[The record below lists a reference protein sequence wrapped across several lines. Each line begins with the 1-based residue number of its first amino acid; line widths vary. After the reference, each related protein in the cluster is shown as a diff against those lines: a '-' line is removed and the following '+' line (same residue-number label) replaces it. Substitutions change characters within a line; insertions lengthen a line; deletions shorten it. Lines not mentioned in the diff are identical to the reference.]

1 MRRILSGVILLL
13 SIQLQA
19 QHITHGPVFGS
30 LTDQSVKV
38 YIKTAKEGS
47 VKAEVSTDSTFS
59 GGYFTYFGATS
70 SELNFSEILEINNLE
85 PSTKYFIR
93 FSFDLKGDTTKGSF
107 KTLPPVGQPSHLV
120 FVAGSCQETPNMKVF
135 DVMPLH
141 QPDMLIHLGDFTYP
155 SYQLPGSLNYPD
167 NPESIKVAWQRR
179 YEEIEMRDMLR
190 HTPMAYMPDDDDSWG
205 SAREYTIRPKVRREN
220 GKLINYFEKDS
231 ITPQARQNCIEGY
244 ETYFPG
250 YPLENNEEGYYHSFK
265 AGNAEFFVLD
275 LRSMAISTDE
285 LFGYNRQANI
295 WKFAPQGYHSILG
308 QNQLEWL
315 KKGLKNSTAT
325 WKFMVMG
332 MPFNKN
338 LKRLIEVGT
347 LLQGLELTV
356 AGETGTGFRL
366 AVAFANYFAGFPT
379 EQNNLLKYIKNE
391 NISNVIVI
399 SGDTHH
405 NVIDDGTNA
414 GLPEMNASG
423 LSVTSTFLAY
433 QIDNYLKMF
442 GLPTVKDQLWNR
454 GGNGIDNENFKNAF
468 GKIEIFKD
476 DSVKLSIID
485 EDNLEL
491 ADLVIHNRGSF
502 STPVIDR
509 KQNAKLVMY
518 PNPAENFIVVDAGE
532 GINDIESI
540 KIFDMQGA
548 TILDK
553 TSFELKNEGL
563 YYIDISTLPK
573 GAYVINAYRGQEN
586 ISGSFIKK

>member
-1 MRRILSGVILLL
+1 MRTLLGVIVLFFT
-13 SIQLQA
+13 LQSHA
-19 QHITHGPVFGS
+19 QFITHGPVFGA

-38 YIKTAKEGS
+38 YVKTINEGS
-47 VKAEVSTDSTFS
+47 IKAEVSTDSTF
-59 GGYFTYFGATS
+59 GGSFMTFFGATS
-70 SELNFSEILEINNLE
+70 KDINYSEILEIKDLE

-93 FSFDLKGDTTKGSF
+93 FSFDLNLDTTKGSF
-107 KTLPPVGQPSHLV
+107 KTLPPVGVPSHLV

-141 QPDMLIHLGDFTYP
+141 QPDMLLHLGDFTYP
-155 SYQLPGSLNYPD
+155 SYQLPGVLNYPE
-167 NPESIKVAWQRR
+167 NFESIKTAWEKR

-205 SAREYTIRPKVRREN
+205 SAKEYTIRPKVRRED

-231 ITPQARQNCIEGY
+231 ITPQMRENCLEGY

-250 YPLENNEEGYYHSFK
+250 YALENNQEGYYHSFK

-275 LRSMAISTDE
+275 LRSMAISTDQ
-285 LFGYNRQANI
+285 LFGYNRQANV

-308 QNQLEWL
+308 QNQLNWL
-315 KKGLKNSTAT
+315 KTGLKNSTAT

-485 EDNLEL
+485 EDNFEL
-491 ADLVIHNRGSF
+491 ADLVIVNKNNV
-502 STPVIDR
+502 STPVFETT
-509 KQNAKLVMY
+509 KKAKLVMY

-532 GINDIESI
+532 GVNDVSNI
-540 KIFDMQGA
+540 KIINVQGE
-548 TILDK
+548 LVLSK

-573 GAYVINAYRGQEN
+573 GYYVIDALRGSEN
-586 ISGSFIKK
+586 ITGSFIKK